1 MYPKIFLILLP
12 LALLC
17 AAVITIF
24 LWDRAQREPKQLEEG
39 NGKSEGAFR
48 GFYHALWILV
58 LWSGLALSLPLWFS
72 FKQKVLGLPQLDRW
86 IVIGKIVVFP
96 VIFLML
102 LSYGARQGYLKW
114 IDSLEWPDK
123 ENQ

>member
-17 AAVITIF
+17 VAVITIF
-24 LWDRAQREPKQLEEG
+24 LWDRSQREIREPEAG

-58 LWSGLALSLPLWFS
+58 LWSCLALSLPLWFS
-72 FKQKVLGLPQLDRW
+72 FKQKVADLPPPDRW
-86 IVIGKIVVFP
+86 VAIGKVVVFP
-96 VIFLML
+96 VIFLAL

-114 IDSLEWPDK
+114 IESLQWPDK
-123 ENQ
+123 ENE

>member
-17 AAVITIF
+17 AAVIAIF
-24 LWDRAQREPKQLEEG
+24 LWDRSQRGPKQLEAG
-39 NGKSEGAFR
+39 NGKSEGTFR

-72 FKQKVLGLPQLDRW
+72 FKQKVFGMPQLERL

-96 VIFLML
+96 VILLML

-123 ENQ
+123 ENR